1 MAAWVV
7 SDRRRFLGDAIDD
20 GVAVGVPQ
28 DTLKLSEEVDECLGL
43 VSSEGWDL
51 DRDDANGRSGVHG
64 VAEAAGLR
72 SEGPS
77 MVMVWQR

>member
-1 MAAWVV
+1 
-7 SDRRRFLGDAIDD
+7 
-20 GVAVGVPQ
+20 
-28 DTLKLSEEVDECLGL
+28 